1 MQLSGAA
8 EMAVMVLLIAL
19 IWTAGAAWIK
29 ACDYIEVRRT
39 HLQRIRTRQAMG
51 PPRDRPR
58 PSSGPIGE
66 IFMNR

>member
-19 IWTAGAAWIK
+19 IWAAGAAWIK
-29 ACDYIEVRRT
+29 ACDYIEVRRA

-51 PPRDRPR
+51 APR
-58 PSSGPIGE
+58 E
-66 IFMNR
+66 QA